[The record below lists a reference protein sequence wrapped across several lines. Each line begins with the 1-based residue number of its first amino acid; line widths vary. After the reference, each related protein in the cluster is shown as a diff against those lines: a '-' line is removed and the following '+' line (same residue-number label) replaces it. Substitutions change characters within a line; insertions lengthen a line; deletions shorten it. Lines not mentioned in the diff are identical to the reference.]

1 MTWRRGEFD
10 VDTYVEA
17 LRVRTG
23 YVSSCGTWGI
33 ERLPRGSWSLTH
45 LLTGR
50 KVASARTLTEA
61 KELAG
66 KLSPLVDAVRLD
78 ELSDALG
85 IADALVDAIGDTM
98 RAWVRR

>member
-1 MTWRRGEFD
+1 MTWRRGSYD
-10 VDTYVEA
+10 VDTHVA
-17 LRVRTG
+17 AVRTRTG

-33 ERLPRGSWSLTH
+33 ERMPRGAWSLTH

-50 KVASARTLTEA
+50 RVGDASTLREA
-61 KELAG
+61 KELASM
-66 KLSPLVDAVRLD
+66 LSPLVAAVRLD
-78 ELSDALG
+78 ELSDAQG